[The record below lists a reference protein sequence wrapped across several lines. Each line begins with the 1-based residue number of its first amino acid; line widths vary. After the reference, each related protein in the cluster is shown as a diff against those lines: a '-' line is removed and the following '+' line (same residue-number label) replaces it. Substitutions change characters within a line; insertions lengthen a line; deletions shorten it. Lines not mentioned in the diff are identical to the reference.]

1 MYNNEISECIESAW
15 TLWHA
20 VSAWC
25 MVAVAF
31 FIVIIIAVSVC
42 PWFSFS
48 GVCYFYCSFIILCI
62 PCLIGHFLTLGLALI
77 QIICDLKKGIKEHE
91 FLACGGQ
98 GGEEPTVIPGWGQN
112 RANRRKGSS
121 VYRICLP

>member
-1 MYNNEISECIESAW
+1 MESAW

-20 VSAWC
+20 VSAWG
-25 MVAVAF
+25 MVAMAF
-31 FIVIIIAVSVC
+31 FVVIIIAVSVC

-62 PCLIGHFLTLGLALI
+62 PCRFTPNWLLPHMGVGSLI
-77 QIICDLKKGIKEHE
+77 QIICGLKKGIKELE

-98 GGEEPTVIPGWGQN
+98 GGEEPTVIPG
-112 RANRRKGSS
+112 
-121 VYRICLP
+121 